1 MSIQNVYTNVL
12 KFEWDPNK
20 NARNLRQHGIDFE
33 DAVGIFDRPVLEGLD
48 DRCDYGEE
56 RIIAYGEVNQHVIA
70 VVYTWRAG
78 SRRIISA
85 RKAARNEREAYYRAL

>member
-1 MSIQNVYTNVL
+1 MT
-12 KFEWDPNK
+12 FEWDARK

-33 DAVGIFDRPVLEGLD
+33 DAVGIFDRSILEGPD
-48 DRCDYGEE
+48 NRGDYGEE
-56 RIIAYGEVNQHVIA
+56 RLIAYGEVNQQVIA

-85 RKAARNEREAYYRAL
+85 RKVTRNEREAYYRALYGQ